1 MNWFTYLVKTP
12 WAQKKQDWAEFKQI
26 SGALQDAKICLEKTE
41 QGVLHIFFEEEL
53 FEEVDAC
60 LKERVMLARTRP
72 LNETPYDYELM
83 HFQDSR
89 CTNFVPI
96 GDEKLCPCTACPA
109 HPANKAYYDARNNV
123 ARLKGEYKKFW
134 KNKFNQKTK

>member
-26 SGALQDAKICLEKTE
+26 SGALKDAKICLEKTE

-60 LKERVMLARTRP
+60 LKERVMLVRTRP
-72 LNETPYDYELM
+72 LM
-83 HFQDSR
+83 KHHMIMS
-89 CTNFVPI
+89 
-96 GDEKLCPCTACPA
+96 
-109 HPANKAYYDARNNV
+109 
-123 ARLKGEYKKFW
+123 
-134 KNKFNQKTK
+134 